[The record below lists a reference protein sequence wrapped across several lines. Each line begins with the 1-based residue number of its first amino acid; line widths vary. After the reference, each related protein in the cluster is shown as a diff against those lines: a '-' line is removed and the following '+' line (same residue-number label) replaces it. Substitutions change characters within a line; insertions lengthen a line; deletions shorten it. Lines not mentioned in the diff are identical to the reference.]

1 MISLTDSQLDLV
13 ITTAQVLSPEK
24 RDVFLQRTSAQ
35 LERRGRFTDDDVA
48 DVAAMALKGLT
59 HEPVA

>member
-24 RDVFLQRTSAQ
+24 RDVFFATRLGTA
-35 LERRGRFTDDDVA
+35 
-48 DVAAMALKGLT
+48 
-59 HEPVA
+59 